1 MEVITK
7 DDLILIN
14 ELSSRTYSGNRILS
28 NASESEKENLAAVKR
43 KLKNIAEYYSSKYD
57 QAYGVFETSVST
69 GNDIAI
75 GGTNFKRIWSGI
87 FKGASNKQY
96 AVQISF
102 VMNPNEACLNVG
114 FYFGRASGHSK
125 SKEERV
131 TLEKQLEELASNLS
145 NTIESN
151 ELFREKYDS
160 LFDFGFK
167 AYSDAAE
174 RQSNEWV
181 KEIKGNAKSS
191 QIFAKIYPNDFD
203 LIEHSTI
210 DSYVAQV
217 IFLMGGV
224 SVEDSSKKVTIKPL
238 SPEQR
243 AKQAERNTEIGLKGE
258 LFVMEEEKEKLLS
271 LGMNDHSYP
280 KHVALESMH
289 FGYDILSL
297 DKDGNEIFIEVKTT
311 TRSKNDHHAKTF
323 FMSTNEYKVFTE
335 NKNKYKLYRIY
346 DVENCPS
353 SVVLDLNKIT
363 KSPDG
368 YICVYQ

>member
-14 ELSSRTYSGNRILS
+14 DLSSRTYSGNRILS
-28 NASESEKENLAAVKR
+28 NASESEKESLAAIKR
-43 KLKNIAEYYSSKYD
+43 KLKNIAEYYSTKYEKS
-57 QAYGVFETSVST
+57 YGDFETSVST

-75 GGTNFKRIWSGI
+75 GGTNFKRIWSGV

-125 SKEERV
+125 SKEERIV
-131 TLEKQLEELASNLS
+131 LEKQLEKLASNLS
-145 NTIESN
+145 NTIKSN
-151 ELFREKYDS
+151 RLFREKYES

-167 AYSDAAE
+167 SYSNGKE
-174 RQSNEWV
+174 SQSNKWIN
-181 KEIKGNAKSS
+181 EISGSAKSS

-224 SVEDSSKKVTIKPL
+224 SENNSKMATIKPL

-243 AKQAERNTEIGLKGE
+243 AKQAERNAEIGLKGE
-258 LFVMEEEKEKLLS
+258 LFVMDEEKEKLVS
-271 LGMNDHSYP
+271 LGINNHSYP

-297 DKDGNEIFIEVKTT
+297 DKDGNEIYIEVKTT
-311 TRSKNDHHAKTF
+311 TRSKDDVHSKMF
-323 FMSTNEYKVFTE
+323 FMSTNEYTIFTE
-335 NKNKYKLYRIY
+335 NKNKYNLYRVY
-346 DVENCPS
+346 DVENSPS
-353 SVVLDLNKIT
+353 SVILDLNKIT

-368 YICVYQ
+368 YVCKY